1 MHFLAPI
8 AALLL
13 GVALLLLGGGLL
25 GTLLAVQGSARG
37 FSDAVVGMVMSGY
50 FVGFFFGTFLAP
62 GIIRRIGHIRAFA
75 LFAALAT
82 CAVLMHVILVSPA
95 WWFAFRVL
103 TGIALVALYTVIESW
118 LSARSDPAERGRVF
132 AVYMAV
138 TLAALAAGQHLL
150 RFDDGGMLLFALVA
164 MLVCAAM
171 IPVTLTRQVQ
181 PVLHETPR
189 LKLVLLY
196 RRVPTAV
203 AGALFSGLAMGAFWA
218 LGPLFATRSGLADS
232 QIAWFMSIG
241 ILGGMLLQWPIG
253 RLSDRHDRRY
263 ALFAVALLA
272 AIIAMFGAFA
282 AGGPGQPGG
291 QHIGVLYAVVF
302 FYGGLAFAVYPVSV
316 AHLMD
321 HLEPS
326 DLLQGSS
333 TVLLL
338 HGIGAALSPLLAGAA
353 MGRFGPGALWLF
365 FAAIQLLL
373 AASVGWRLLVRRRAA
388 GFDGHFLPM
397 LRTTPAA
404 LEMIPEAAP
413 APHDD
418 VAGDEEETPPAL

>member
-8 AALLL
+8 AALLV

-25 GTLLAVQGSARG
+25 GTLLSVQGSGHG

-62 GIIRRIGHIRAFA
+62 GIIRRIGHIRSFA
-75 LFAALAT
+75 LFAAVAT
-82 CAVLMHVILVSPA
+82 CAVLLHVVVVSA
-95 WWFAFRVL
+95 LWWFVFRVV

-118 LSARSDPAERGRVF
+118 LSAQSEPEQRGRVF
-132 AVYMAV
+132 AVYMV
-138 TLAALAAGQHLL
+138 VNLGALAIGQHLL
-150 RFDDGGMLLFALVA
+150 RLDDGGALLFALVA

-171 IPVTLTRQVQ
+171 IPVTLTRQAQ

-189 LKLVLLY
+189 LNLLHLY

-218 LGPLFATRSGLADS
+218 LGPLFATRSGLVES

-241 ILGGMLLQWPIG
+241 IIGGMVLQWPIG
-253 RLSDRHDRRY
+253 RLSDRHDRRFT
-263 ALFAVALLA
+263 LLAVALVSALVA
-272 AIIAMFGAFA
+272 L
-282 AGGPGQPGG
+282 AGGLASFGPQGPGLGLLY
-291 QHIGVLYAVVF
+291 GVMFL
-302 FYGGLAFAVYPVSV
+302 YGGLAFAIYPVSV

-321 HLEPS
+321 HLDPA

-338 HGIGAALSPLLAGAA
+338 HGIGAALSPLLAGVL
-353 MGRFGPGALWLF
+353 MGRFGPGALWIF
-365 FAAIQLLL
+365 FAIVQAML
-373 AASVGWRLLVRRRAA
+373 AVSVAWRLLVRRRAA
-388 GFDGHFLPM
+388 GYEGHFLPM

-404 LEMIPEAAP
+404 LDMIPDAEPAADADP
-413 APHDD
+413 TDD
-418 VAGDEEETPPAL
+418 EDRPRPF

>member
-1 MHFLAPI
+1 MPHFLAPI

-25 GTLLAVQGSARG
+25 GTLLAVQGPERG
-37 FSDAVVGMVMSGY
+37 FSDAMVGAIMSGY
-50 FVGFFFGTFLAP
+50 FVGFFLGTFLAP

-82 CAVLMHVILVSPA
+82 CAVLLHAMLVSPL
-95 WWFAFRVL
+95 WWFAFRVV

-118 LSARSDPAERGRVF
+118 LSARSEPAERGRVF

-150 RFDDGGMLLFALVA
+150 RLDDGGMLPFALVA
-164 MLVCAAM
+164 VLVCAAM

-189 LKLVLLY
+189 LKLVHLY

-218 LGPLFATRSGLADS
+218 LGPLFAVRSGLVEG

-272 AIIAMFGAFA
+272 AVVAMFGAIA
-282 AGGPGQPGG
+282 TGQTGV
-291 QHIGVLYAVVF
+291 QRIGVLYAVVF
-302 FYGGLAFAVYPVSV
+302 VYGGLAFAVYPVSV

-353 MGRFGPGALWLF
+353 MGRLGPDALWMF
-365 FAAIQLLL
+365 FAATQALL
-373 AASVGWRLLVRRRAA
+373 AATVGWRLLVRRRVA
-388 GFDGHFLPM
+388 GFEGRFLPM
-397 LRTTPAA
+397 LRTTPTA
-404 LEMIPEAAP
+404 LDMIPDAGP
-413 APHDD
+413 APETDPY
-418 VAGDEEETPPAL
+418 DEEDETPPAL

>member
-8 AALLL
+8 AALLA

-25 GTLLAVQGSARG
+25 GTLLAVQGSGRG
-37 FSDAVVGMVMSGY
+37 FSDAVVGVVMSGY

-62 GIIRRIGHIRAFA
+62 RIIRRIGHIRAFA

-95 WWFAFRVL
+95 WWFVFRVV

-118 LSARSDPAERGRVF
+118 LSARSDAAERGRVF
-132 AVYMAV
+132 AVYMVV

-150 RFDDGGMLLFALVA
+150 RLDDGGMLLFALVA
-164 MLVCAAM
+164 ILVCAAM
-171 IPVTLTRQVQ
+171 IPVTLTRQAQ
-181 PVLHETPR
+181 PTLHDTPR
-189 LKLVLLY
+189 LNLAHLY

-218 LGPLFATRSGLADS
+218 LGPLFATRSGLVDS

-263 ALFAVALLA
+263 ALLAVAVLA
-272 AIIAMFGAFA
+272 AVVSLFGAL
-282 AGGPGQPGG
+282 GTVGPDGPRLGT
-291 QHIGVLYAVVF
+291 IYAVVF
-302 FYGGLAFAVYPVSV
+302 LYGGLAFAIYPVSV

-321 HLEPS
+321 HLDPT

-338 HGIGAALSPLLAGAA
+338 HGIGAALSPLLAGVA
-353 MGRFGPGALWLF
+353 MGRLGPAALWYY
-365 FAAIQLLL
+365 FAATQLLL
-373 AASVGWRLLVRRRAA
+373 ATSVGWRLIVQRRAA
-388 GFDGHFLPM
+388 SFDGHFLPM

-404 LEMIPEAAP
+404 LDMIPDAA
-413 APHDD
+413 AASNVDGDADD
-418 VAGDEEETPPAL
+418 NVDETPPAL

>member
-8 AALLL
+8 AALLV

-25 GTLLAVQGSARG
+25 GTLLAVRGSGEG
-37 FSDAVVGMVMSGY
+37 FSDAVVGIVMSGY
-50 FVGFFFGTFLAP
+50 FVGFFLGTFLAP

-82 CAVLMHVILVSPA
+82 CAVLMHVVLVSPA
-95 WWFAFRVL
+95 WWFAFRVV

-118 LSARSDPAERGRVF
+118 LSARSEPIERGRVF

-150 RFDDGGMLLFALVA
+150 RLDDGGALLFALVA
-164 MLVCAAM
+164 ILVCAAM
-171 IPVTLTRQVQ
+171 IPVTLTSQAQ
-181 PVLHETPR
+181 PVLHDTPR
-189 LKLVLLY
+189 LNLLHLY
-196 RRVPTAV
+196 HRVPTAV

-218 LGPLFATRSGLADS
+218 LGPLFATRSGLIDS

-263 ALFAVALLA
+263 ALLAVAILA
-272 AIIAMFGAFA
+272 AVVAFVGAFA
-282 AGGPGQPGG
+282 GGEPGAQRL
-291 QHIGVLYAVVF
+291 GVLYVVVF
-302 FYGGLAFAVYPVSV
+302 LYGGLAFAIYPVSV

-338 HGIGAALSPLLAGAA
+338 HGVGAALSPLLAGVA
-353 MGRFGPGALWLF
+353 MGRFGPDALWMF
-365 FAAIQLLL
+365 FAITQLLL
-373 AASVGWRLLVRRRAA
+373 AVAVAWRLLVRRRAA
-388 GFDGHFLPM
+388 TFDGHFLPM

-404 LEMIPEAAP
+404 LDMIPDAEP
-413 APHDD
+413 ARGPGTDEDEDD
-418 VAGDEEETPPAL
+418 TPPAL